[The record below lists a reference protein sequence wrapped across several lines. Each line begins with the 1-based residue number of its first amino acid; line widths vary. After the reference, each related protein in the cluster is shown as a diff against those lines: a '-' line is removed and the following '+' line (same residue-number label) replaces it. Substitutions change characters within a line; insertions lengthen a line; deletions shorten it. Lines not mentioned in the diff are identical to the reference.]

1 MITEGPQDPN
11 IFKVV
16 FMSGIPGAGK
26 SSVSKVIQKGTGLKM
41 VNYDDIYEYFSKKN
55 NIDHNKFS
63 DLLNKKIQT
72 YINGRLG
79 MIIDKTSQNY
89 RELSKLKDSLE
100 RLGYQTCMVYVNTDL
115 DTAKQRVIKRYK
127 ETGRN
132 VDNEY
137 IDYVF
142 KKLILNLGK
151 FQKDFGNNLFI
162 VDNTRQFNQQ
172 NIQKKIN
179 RFLNEPLNYIAK
191 DWIENYSYKKSGS
204 KNGFFKNM

>member
-1 MITEGPQDPN
+1 MINEGPQDPN
-11 IFKVV
+11 IFKVI
-16 FMSGIPGAGK
+16 FMSGIPGSGK
-26 SSVSKVIQKGTGLKM
+26 SSVSRSIQQGTGLKM

-55 NIDHNKFS
+55 SVDHTKFS
-63 DLLNKKIQT
+63 DLLDKKLQT
-72 YINGRLG
+72 YIKGRLG
-79 MIIDKTSQNY
+79 MIVDKTSQNY

-100 RLGYQTCMVYVNTDL
+100 SLGYQCCMVYVNTDL
-115 DTAKQRVIKRYK
+115 DAAKQRVAKRYK

-172 NIQKKIN
+172 NIQKKIQ

-191 DWIENYSYKKSGS
+191 YWVENYSYKKNDKNSGFS
-204 KNGFFKNM
+204 KNM